1 MTETITLAG
10 GCFWCLEAVFKRL
23 RGIEHVQSGY
33 CGGIVPHPSYKEV
46 CSGTTGHAEAVQI
59 TFDNE
64 IISLIDILEV
74 FWKLH
79 DPTTLN
85 QQGNDV
91 GTQYRSAIFYSN
103 EEQQKIILESLET
116 LKNSHTY
123 NNPIVTEIVPLGIF
137 YPAEEYH
144 NDYFDRN
151 REQGYCRLIIDP
163 KIEKLYKDFKDKVK
177 Q

>member
-1 MTETITLAG
+1 MCT
-10 GCFWCLEAVFKRL
+10 
-23 RGIEHVQSGY
+23 
-33 CGGIVPHPSYKEV
+33 
-46 CSGTTGHAEAVQI
+46 GTTGHAEAVQI

-85 QQGNDV
+85 QQGNDI

-103 EEQQKIILESLET
+103 ENQKKIILESLET

-123 NNPIVTEIVPLGIF
+123 SNPIVTEIAPLEIF

-163 KIEKLYKDFKDKVK
+163 KIEKLYKNFKDKVK
-177 Q
+177 E

>member
-1 MTETITLAG
+1 MCT
-10 GCFWCLEAVFKRL
+10 
-23 RGIEHVQSGY
+23 
-33 CGGIVPHPSYKEV
+33 
-46 CSGTTGHAEAVQI
+46 GTTGHAEAVQI

-85 QQGNDV
+85 QQGNDI

-103 EEQQKIILESLET
+103 ENQKKIILESLET

-123 NNPIVTEIVPLGIF
+123 SNPIVTEIAPLEIF

-163 KIEKLYKDFKDKVK
+163 KIEKLYKNFKDKVK

>member
-33 CGGIVPHPSYKEV
+33 CGGTVPHPSYKEV
-46 CSGTTGHAEAVQI
+46 CTGTTGHAQAIQI
-59 TFDNE
+59 SFDKS
-64 IISLIDILEV
+64 IISLNTILEI

-79 DPTTLN
+79 NPTTLN
-85 QQGNDV
+85 KQDYDI

-103 EEQQKIILESLET
+103 EDQKKIILESLET
-116 LKNSHTY
+116 LKSNHTY
-123 NNPIVTEIVPLGIF
+123 SDPIVTEIAPLEIF

-163 KIEKLYKDFKDKVK
+163 KIEKLYKDFKDKIK
-177 Q
+177 E

>member
-1 MTETITLAG
+1 MCT
-10 GCFWCLEAVFKRL
+10 
-23 RGIEHVQSGY
+23 
-33 CGGIVPHPSYKEV
+33 
-46 CSGTTGHAEAVQI
+46 GTTGHAEAVQI

-85 QQGNDV
+85 QQGNDI

-103 EEQQKIILESLET
+103 ENQKTIILESLET

-123 NNPIVTEIVPLGIF
+123 SNPIVTEIAPLEIF

-163 KIEKLYKDFKDKVK
+163 KIEKLYKNFKDKVK
-177 Q
+177 E